1 MGIKIREVKDM
12 SEIWRAA
19 ILDSFN
25 RFLGKVLTF
34 LPNLLAMI
42 TILIIGFLIAWIVK
56 MILVHFLKALQFD
69 KVSEQWGLTRLLSQ
83 GGVAYSPASLLGR
96 FFYWIIVLI
105 TLILGINALE
115 VAATQSLVTQFFN
128 FLPHLFAALGIL
140 VIGYLI
146 GIFLGQAAL
155 IAAVNAGMDSAK
167 VLSRS
172 IRWFIIILSLTM
184 ALYHLGI
191 AERVIV
197 AAFSI
202 TFGGI
207 VLALAIAF
215 GWGGREFARDFLE
228 RLYRKKGKEGEGK
241 DHISHI

>member
-1 MGIKIREVKDM
+1 MG
-12 SEIWRAA
+12 EIWRTA

-25 RFLGKVLTF
+25 KFLGKVITF

-42 TILIIGFLIAWIVK
+42 TILIVGFLIAWIFKTV
-56 MILVHFLKALQFD
+56 LFRFLKAIQFD
-69 KVSEQWGLTRLLSQ
+69 RVSERWGLTHVLSK
-83 GGVAYSPASLLGR
+83 GGMAYSPASLVSR
-96 FFYWIIVLI
+96 FFYWVIILI

-115 VAATQSLVTQFFN
+115 VAATQNFIAQFFN
-128 FLPHLFAALGIL
+128 YLPHLFAAILIL

-146 GIFLGQAAL
+146 AIFLGQAAL
-155 IAAVNAGMDSAK
+155 IGAVNAQMESAK
-167 VLSRS
+167 LLSRS
-172 IRWFIIILSLTM
+172 VRWFIIILSLTM

-191 AERVIV
+191 AEKVIV

-207 VLALAIAF
+207 VLALAVAF
-215 GWGGREFARDFLE
+215 GWGGRELAKDFLD
-228 RLYRKKGKEGEGK
+228 RLYKRRDEKKEEP

>member
-1 MGIKIREVKDM
+1 MGVGIKEVKDM
-12 SEIWRAA
+12 SEIWKAT
-19 ILDSFN
+19 IVDSFN

-42 TILIIGFLIAWIVK
+42 TIFIVGFLIAWIVK
-56 MILVHFLKALQFD
+56 MILVRFLKAIQFD
-69 KVSEQWGLTRLLSQ
+69 KVSEQWGLTRILSK
-83 GGVAYSPASLLGR
+83 GGITYSPANLLGR
-96 FFYWIIVLI
+96 FFYWIIVLV

-140 VIGYLI
+140 VIGYLV

-155 IAAVNAGMDSAK
+155 IAAVNTQMESAK
-167 VLSRS
+167 ILSRA

-191 AERVIV
+191 AEKVIV

-215 GWGGREFARDFLE
+215 GWGGRELAKAFLE
-228 RLYRKKGKEGEGK
+228 KLSRGKDEGDKGQ
-241 DHISHI
+241 DHISHL